1 MGNNLLKSWG
11 SGSQIDAEKL
21 VESDLS
27 MKEVRNKVENLN
39 KGAKIDLA
47 YRLAISTI
55 NRQNSNGMSSSKLDT
70 IITRTVKLI
79 RLYER
84 AKENRGYTEV
94 EG

>member
-47 YRLAISTI
+47 YRIALQTT
-55 NRQNSNGMSSSKLDT
+55 NRQSTDESSNSKLDT

-84 AKENRGYTEV
+84 AKQDRGYTKV